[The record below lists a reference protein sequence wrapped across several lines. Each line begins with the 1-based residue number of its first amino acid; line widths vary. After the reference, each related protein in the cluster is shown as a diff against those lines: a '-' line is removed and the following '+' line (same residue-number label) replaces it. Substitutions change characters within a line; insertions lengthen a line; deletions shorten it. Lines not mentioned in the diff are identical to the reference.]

1 MPVPPPPEPSLSRE
15 EQDVFGRG
23 IDQFNARHFF
33 ECHDTLEDLWSGVR
47 GPSRDFFQ
55 GLIQVAVGFYHL
67 GNENRGG
74 AARLLD
80 RARRR
85 LEGYPDRYGGIDLAA
100 LRAAVASWQGVLD
113 GQGESASWPP
123 VPTLRVVDGAE
134 RGARDTPAKAG
145 PK

>member
-1 MPVPPPPEPSLSRE
+1 MAVPTPPEPSLSPE
-15 EQDVFGRG
+15 ERDAFARG
-23 IDQFNARHFF
+23 VEQFNARHFF

-67 GNENRGG
+67 GNDNRGG

-100 LRAAVASWQGVLD
+100 LREVVDDWRRALAGPA
-113 GQGESASWPP
+113 GQASWPP
-123 VPTLRVVDGAE
+123 VPTLRVVDEGE
-134 RGARDTPAKAG
+134 TGRSIRR
-145 PK
+145 